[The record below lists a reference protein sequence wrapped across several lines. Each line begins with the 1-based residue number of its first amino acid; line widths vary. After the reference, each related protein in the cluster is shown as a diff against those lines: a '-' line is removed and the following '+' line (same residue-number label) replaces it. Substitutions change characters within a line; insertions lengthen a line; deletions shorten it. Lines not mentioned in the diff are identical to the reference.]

1 MKLRILLN
9 LNQKKTQDK
18 QFLAHLLVKFYRN
31 FKTVLTFTGYI
42 QTKKHLAWTGSIYSY
57 CLRFIINLK
66 QYEYI
71 DSVQAKC
78 LFVCMYPVNVKTV
91 LNLR

>member
-18 QFLAHLLVKFYRN
+18 LLLLKYFIENIKTQDKQFLAHLIVKFYRN

-42 QTKKHLAWTGSIYSY
+42 QTNKHLAWTGSIYSY
-57 CLRFIINLK
+57 CLRFIINT
-66 QYEYI
+66 Y
-71 DSVQAKC
+71 
-78 LFVCMYPVNVKTV
+78 MY
-91 LNLR
+91 NLHCT

>member
-9 LNQKKTQDK
+9 LNQKKTQDKLLLLKYFIENIKTQDK

-57 CLRFIINLK
+57 CLRFIINT
-66 QYEYI
+66 Y
-71 DSVQAKC
+71 
-78 LFVCMYPVNVKTV
+78 MY
-91 LNLR
+91 NLHCT